1 MKVQENSPAPAAV
14 LKKIEK
20 SGWILLGALSMAG
33 LVFASP
39 AQAVSIAIGGLLGL
53 GNLRGM
59 DLYFARVFGQ
69 EGPRLRWWH
78 HVVYGARF
86 LVLLAAVGGVIAWG
100 SLPVVGVVVGLSVP
114 LLGIITYAVLALIKG
129 EAAARA

>member
-1 MKVQENSPAPAAV
+1 MEVQEISPAPAAV

-20 SGWILLGALSMAG
+20 SGWILLGALSIAG

-39 AQAVSIAIGGLLGL
+39 AHAASVAIGGVLGL

-59 DLYFARVFGQ
+59 DLYFTRVFGQ

-78 HVVYGARF
+78 HFVYGARF
-86 LVLLAAVGGVIAWG
+86 LVLLAGVGGTIAWG
-100 SLPVVGVVVGLSVP
+100 GLPVLGVVVGLSVP
-114 LLGIITYAVLALIKG
+114 LLGIVAYAVFALIKG

>member
-20 SGWILLGALSMAG
+20 LGWILLGALSIAG
-33 LVFASP
+33 LLFASP
-39 AQAVSIAIGGLLGL
+39 AHAASVTIGGVLGL

-59 DLYFARVFGQ
+59 DLYFARIFGQ

-78 HVVYGARF
+78 HFIYGARF

-114 LLGIITYAVLALIKG
+114 LLGIVAYAVLALIKG

>member
-1 MKVQENSPAPAAV
+1 MEVQEISPAPAAV

-20 SGWILLGALSMAG
+20 SGWILLGALSIAG

-39 AQAVSIAIGGLLGL
+39 AHAASVAIGGVLGL
-53 GNLRGM
+53 GNLRGV

-78 HVVYGARF
+78 HFAYGVRF

-114 LLGIITYAVLALIKG
+114 LLGMVAYAALALIKG
-129 EAAARA
+129 GAAARA